1 MTDHI
6 IDNTDAGLIERTITW
21 QYENATKLVSLIL
34 SWKEFFKHSTTDL
47 FDGIPPG
54 INLTNTDIS
63 DYWLSVWGNI
73 LNVRRPMLTYLPE
86 GESEEST
93 LTMSRELFRR
103 ILLGRSRLLEDNASV
118 PAYLNYI
125 NIVFGPKMK
134 MIDGLDMGISFV
146 ENGELTN
153 EELAAI
159 EQCPDVVF
167 VFPAGVRS
175 AEHSQSLM
183 FGLDGQQ
190 NEADVVNVGGL
201 DESGFNWRLTPKGNW
216 K

>member
-1 MTDHI
+1 MTDPI

-34 SWKEFFKHSTTDL
+34 SWKEFFKNSTTDL
-47 FDGIPPG
+47 FDEIPSA
-54 INLTNTDIS
+54 IDLTDTNIS
-63 DYWLSVWGNI
+63 DYGLSVWGNI
-73 LNVRRPMLTYLPE
+73 LNVRRPMLTYSPNE
-86 GESEEST
+86 GDEETT
-93 LTMSRELFRR
+93 LVMSRELFRR
-103 ILLGRSRLLEDNASV
+103 ILLGRLRLLEDNASI

-125 NIVFGPKMK
+125 SAVFGSRMRVV
-134 MIDGLDMGISFV
+134 DGLDMWMSFV
-146 ENGELTN
+146 DNGELTP
-153 EELAAI
+153 EEAAAI
-159 EQCPDVVF
+159 EQCPDIIF
-167 VFPAGVRS
+167 IFPAGVRS

-190 NEADVVNVGGL
+190 NEASVVNVGGL